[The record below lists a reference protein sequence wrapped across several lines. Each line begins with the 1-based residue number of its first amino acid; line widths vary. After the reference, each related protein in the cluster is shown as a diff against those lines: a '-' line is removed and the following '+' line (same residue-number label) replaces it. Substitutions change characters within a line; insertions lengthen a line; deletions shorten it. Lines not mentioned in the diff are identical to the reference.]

1 MLTITH
7 PSSRQ
12 PSRLPWTIDTFIH
25 ECTVAASNSI
35 DLSTQQTY
43 GSALNSWLAFVEMHH
58 FPIEPSI
65 DTLSFFVVYMS
76 HHISPWSV
84 KLYLSGLVQLL
95 EPKFPQIREIRS
107 SLLVSRV
114 MKGCLK
120 MRNQEVKR
128 KKPLS
133 IGDLQFI
140 DSRLRQSRVHDDILF
155 AALIST
161 GFHGLLR
168 LGELTFPDSPA
179 LCDWRK
185 VTKRSTVTLQNQ
197 EYEFFLPAHKVDRFF
212 EGNRVVIRAFSP
224 VSFNPCPIF
233 FRYLSSRDHLFPTAS
248 PLWLTSTGSVP
259 TRSFFMS
266 WFRLFFSK
274 SFGGASM

>member
-1 MLTITH
+1 M
-7 PSSRQ
+7 
-12 PSRLPWTIDTFIH
+12 FVH
-25 ECTVAASNSI
+25 ERTVATSNSI
-35 DLSTQQTY
+35 DLSTQQMY

-58 FPIEPSI
+58 FLIEPSI
-65 DTLSFFVVYMS
+65 DTLSFFIVYMS

-95 EPKFPQIREIRS
+95 EPEFPQIREIRS

-140 DSRLRQSRVHDDILF
+140 NYRFHQSRVHDDVLF

-161 GFHGLLR
+161 GFHGLLC

-179 LCDWRK
+179 LHDWRK
-185 VTKRSTVTLQNQ
+185 VTKRSTITLQNQ
-197 EYEFFLPAHKVDRFF
+197 EYEFFLPAHKADRFF
-212 EGNRVVIRAFSP
+212 EGNRVIIRAFSP
-224 VSFNPCPIF
+224 V
-233 FRYLSSRDHLFPTAS
+233 L
-248 PLWLTSTGSVP
+248 
-259 TRSFFMS
+259 
-266 WFRLFFSK
+266 
-274 SFGGASM
+274 

>member
-1 MLTITH
+1 M
-7 PSSRQ
+7 
-12 PSRLPWTIDTFIH
+12 FVH
-25 ECTVAASNSI
+25 ERTVAASNSI

-76 HHISPWSV
+76 HHISPRSV
-84 KLYLSGLVQLL
+84 KSYLSGLVQLL
-95 EPKFPQIREIRS
+95 EPEFPQIREIRS
-107 SLLVSRV
+107 SPLVSRV

-140 DSRLRQSRVHDDILF
+140 DSRFRQSRVHDDVLF

-168 LGELTFPDSPA
+168 LGELTFLDSPA
-179 LCDWRK
+179 LCDW
-185 VTKRSTVTLQNQ
+185 
-197 EYEFFLPAHKVDRFF
+197 
-212 EGNRVVIRAFSP
+212 
-224 VSFNPCPIF
+224 
-233 FRYLSSRDHLFPTAS
+233 
-248 PLWLTSTGSVP
+248 
-259 TRSFFMS
+259 
-266 WFRLFFSK
+266 
-274 SFGGASM
+274 